1 MSTSREGVNPLRPYY
16 IPPTIGERSEVISS
30 PGPNPFGTSNATK
43 SLNYASKARD
53 VLTDIDYNDYLGDT
67 SPTVVQNVKDFID
80 ELIWKYSSIL
90 MAQPFEVAKIILQVR
105 DQDEKAALTSPT
117 GTDMLKK
124 RTSSHGGSIYDVSV
138 PRWKLRGVLCSS
150 LLVC

>member
-1 MSTSREGVNPLRPYY
+1 M
-16 IPPTIGERSEVISS
+16 
-30 PGPNPFGTSNATK
+30 
-43 SLNYASKARD
+43 
-53 VLTDIDYNDYLGDT
+53 LTDIDYNDYLGDT

-124 RTSSHGGSIYDVSV
+124 KTSSHGGSIYDVGV
-138 PRWKLRGVLCSS
+138 PRWNIRGVLCSS